1 MNVPILPDELVRAGL
16 LNIVLDKLG
25 LARAM
30 EANDTHETPEPSQFG
45 LWDDGLPVVGV
56 DFDGGRYRA
65 RIRFC
70 DALSGQD
77 TRITLIRTDS
87 LGEAVWAYRYAH
99 VALWGSASWATCDDI
114 LDEIQMIRN

>member
-1 MNVPILPDELVRAGL
+1 MSSQLDRATV
-16 LNIVLDKLG
+16 LNRVLDKLG
-25 LARAM
+25 ALRAL
-30 EANDTHETPEPSQFG
+30 EANDTHDTPEPSRFG

-56 DFDGGRYRA
+56 DETGGKYRA

-87 LGEAVWAYRYAH
+87 LDEAVMAYRYAH
-99 VALWGSASWATCDDI
+99 VALWGSASWAACDDI
-114 LDEIQMIRN
+114 MDALRLARN